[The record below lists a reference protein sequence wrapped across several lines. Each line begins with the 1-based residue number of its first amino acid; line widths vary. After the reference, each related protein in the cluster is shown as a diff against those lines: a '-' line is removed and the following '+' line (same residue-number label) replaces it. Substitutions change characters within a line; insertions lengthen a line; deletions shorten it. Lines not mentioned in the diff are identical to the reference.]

1 MTTPVTANTAASI
14 STKPTTA
21 ETTTTDTSLKATMAS
36 PALSA
41 VEDTIATLAQSLVG
55 FADRSAPE
63 RARNQ
68 RMLNRIERLVDSI
81 ARLVEAISNYRAGTL
96 PKHPEYVGD
105 LPTPIEESKPY
116 MPGVIIP
123 ETPDGSENCDACPP
137 AGPSSDLEGG
147 VSKPPSP
154 NSSPFNL
161 GSKLPATRGFLWKP
175 VSDKNGKLAILL
187 PKQYTGT
194 IKRVRILN
202 AQGTKVLATG
212 KFSGVGNGNREHFRF
227 TKPGDG
233 FPDGAIVLIEM
244 ENGTSRHVKIKDTA
258 KRTEQ

>member
-1 MTTPVTANTAASI
+1 MPEQ
-14 STKPTTA
+14 TK
-21 ETTTTDTSLKATMAS
+21 
-36 PALSA
+36 
-41 VEDTIATLAQSLVG
+41 
-55 FADRSAPE
+55 
-63 RARNQ
+63 NQ
-68 RMLNRIERLVDSI
+68 RLFNRIERLVDSI
-81 ARLVEAISNYRAGTL
+81 ARLVEALATYRGGTSSEQPVSGGTVSDPINETDPLSPSDPSGTPESSNDTTTA
-96 PKHPEYVGD
+96 PVPEGD
-105 LPTPIEESKPY
+105 SI
-116 MPGVIIP
+116 
-123 ETPDGSENCDACPP
+123 P
-137 AGPSSDLEGG
+137 AGGDSA
-147 VSKPPSP
+147 PPSQ
-154 NSSPFNL
+154 SSTSINL
-161 GSKLPATRGFLWKP
+161 GSKLPATKGFLWKP

-227 TKPGDG
+227 TKPGNG